1 MENASKALIMA
12 GSVLIALVVISV
24 VVFFFNNI
32 RDLQKTNMTSDEV
45 QQVTEFNKQFDVYTR
60 NVYGSELLSIAN
72 KIVDYNKR
80 ESDSKGYIKIVLEV
94 KISDDSNPNT
104 EIFNKGKDATY
115 DENDFNTI
123 KEKID
128 KELAKFSDRKKNE
141 YTYTNG
147 KYSRTIAQ
155 LASMRT
161 NEIADL
167 LGIEENGQ
175 KMSEI
180 NVKIA
185 EYYSYKNLLSEIKQK
200 VFKYKNFDYD
210 KITGRIIK
218 MSYEI

>member
-128 KELAKFSDRKKNE
+128 KELAKFSDRKKTE

-218 MSYEI
+218 MIYEL